1 MEIKVSVN
9 FINYIMNQRLRSADV
24 PYIYDDVIQER
35 DYMNIV
41 VTSFNCTMLIAELI
55 SFMDTLPS
63 RTSQC
68 NGAIDRPGVG
78 KSGSQTCPAH
88 PVEF

>member
-1 MEIKVSVN
+1 VT
-9 FINYIMNQRLRSADV
+9 YT
-24 PYIYDDVIQER
+24 YDGVIQET
-35 DYMNIV
+35 DYWNFV
-41 VTSFNCTMLIAELI
+41 VTSFNSTMLIAELI
-55 SFMDTLPS
+55 FFMDTLPS

-68 NGAIDRPGVG
+68 NGAIDRPGIR